1 MELLDIKKNKK
12 RSKRRYVLHITLIS
26 LLSILVIAGSVLSL
40 IFSSLDY
47 QINLLAN
54 IIIDSLYVVFMVF
67 YFLNI
72 FPIVKRYYRLYKGMS
87 GVSIEH
93 RRKMTFVEQRENK
106 VMDNIIFKVMNFSY
120 QEGENTYQESLYILD
135 NEIPFESGKS
145 YALDVYQNIIV
156 STKEIN
162 NATL

>member
-12 RSKRRYVLHITLIS
+12 RSKRRYVLHIALLSSLS
-26 LLSILVIAGSVLSL
+26 LLVIVGSVLSL

-47 QINLLAN
+47 QVNLLLN

-72 FPIVKRYYRLYKGMS
+72 FPMVKRYYRIYKGMN
-87 GVSIEH
+87 GVSMEH
-93 RRKMTFVEQRENK
+93 RRKMTFIEQRENK
-106 VMDNIIFKVMNFSY
+106 TMDNIIFKVMNFSY
-120 QEGENTYQESLYILD
+120 QEGENVYQENLYILD
-135 NEIPFESGKS
+135 NDVPFEKGKS
-145 YALDVYQNIIV
+145 YALDIYQNIIV
-156 STKEIN
+156 NMKEIN